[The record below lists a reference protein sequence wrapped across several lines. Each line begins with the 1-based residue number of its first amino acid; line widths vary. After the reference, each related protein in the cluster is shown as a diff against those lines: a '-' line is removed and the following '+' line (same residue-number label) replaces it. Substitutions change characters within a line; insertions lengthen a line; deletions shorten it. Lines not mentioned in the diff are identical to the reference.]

1 MDSTIKGTFH
11 FIRKEIQNILAVSY
25 VLIVA
30 IGMLFTHKKYS
41 EFGINI
47 FDYADVFDFLI
58 APFSDMRIL
67 LFSGIT
73 LFIVF
78 LVVRS
83 DIFLRAKYPRT
94 YSKFNFGLE
103 KKRFYVWVQSGTF
116 TFLLILYLTNSA
128 SIYGNIAKKEVLKS
142 ASVELQYIDGEQI
155 QGKIIG
161 KTQQVLF
168 LLEGETVKAVPILS
182 TVKSYQIK

>member
-1 MDSTIKGTFH
+1 
-11 FIRKEIQNILAVSY
+11 
-25 VLIVA
+25 

-103 KKRFYVWVQSGTF
+103 KKRFYVWVQSGN
-116 TFLLILYLTNSA
+116 LYFSF
-128 SIYGNIAKKEVLKS
+128 NIIS
-142 ASVELQYIDGEQI
+142 HELGLDLWEYC
-155 QGKIIG
+155 
-161 KTQQVLF
+161 
-168 LLEGETVKAVPILS
+168 
-182 TVKSYQIK
+182 